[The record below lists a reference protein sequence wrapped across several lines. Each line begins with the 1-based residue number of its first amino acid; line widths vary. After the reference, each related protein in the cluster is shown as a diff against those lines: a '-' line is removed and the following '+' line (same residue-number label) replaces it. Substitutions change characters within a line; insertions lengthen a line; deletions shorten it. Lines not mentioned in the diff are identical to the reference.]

1 MEGDFIKINKW
12 LMPLSW
18 IYGAVV
24 GIRNALFD
32 NGVLKSR
39 EFDIPVISVG
49 NITVGGSGKTPHT
62 EYLID
67 LLHDKFKVAVLSR
80 GYKRKTHGFRLA
92 KQDTTMPQIGDEPY
106 QMHKK
111 FPDAYVAVDANRCH
125 GIDMLTTKEETKDT
139 QVVLLD
145 DAFQHRYVKPGI
157 NILLMDYHRL
167 ITYDELLPAGRL
179 RESKKGKDRADIV
192 IVTKC
197 PKDTKPMGFRVLQRT
212 LNLYPYQDLYFTT
225 ITQLPLKPLFAE
237 GKPLE
242 EDGLLPNVL
251 LLSGIAS
258 PEHII
263 EDMKGKC
270 MSIKPMRFADHH
282 LFTKSD
288 AEAINTQFRMMK
300 KPAIIVTTEK
310 DATRL
315 EHLKNLSDEVRAAM
329 YVQPIKVTFMQ
340 DDEER
345 FNNRIISY
353 VRKNTKDSGMAEKA
367 NYQQPAT
374 RQADMPADDSDNTGY
389 RPRTISF

>member
-1 MEGDFIKINKW
+1 
-12 LMPLSW
+12 MPLSW

-24 GIRNALFD
+24 WVRNTLFD

-39 EFDIPVISVG
+39 EFDVPVISIG
-49 NITVGGSGKTPHT
+49 NITIGGSGKTPHT
-62 EYLID
+62 EYLIE
-67 LLHDKFKVAVLSR
+67 LLHKYFKVAVLSR

-92 KQDTTMPQIGDEPY
+92 KEDTTMPQIGDEPY

-111 FPDAYVAVDANRCH
+111 FPDAYIAVDANRCH
-125 GIDMLTTKEETKDT
+125 GIDTLLKKDETKDT

-179 RESKKGKDRADIV
+179 REPKKGKDRADIV

-197 PKDTKPMGFRVLQRT
+197 PADTTPMGFRVLQRT
-212 LNLYPYQDLYFTT
+212 LNLYPYQELYFTT
-225 ITQLPLKPLFAE
+225 ITQLPLRPLFAE
-237 GKPLE
+237 APPLQQP
-242 EDGLLPNVL
+242 DMLPNVL
-251 LLSGIAS
+251 LLCGIAS
-258 PEHII
+258 PEHIM

-270 MSIKPMRFADHH
+270 VSIRPMRFSDHH
-282 LFTKSD
+282 QFTKSD
-288 AEAINTQFRMMK
+288 AEAINTQFRMMP

-315 EHLKNLSDEVRAAM
+315 EMLKNLSDDVRAAM

-340 DDEER
+340 DEEK
-345 FNNRIISY
+345 FNNRIMSY
-353 VRKNTKDSGMAEKA
+353 VRKNNGNCTMVERTDITTTAA
-367 NYQQPAT
+367 NQS
-374 RQADMPADDSDNTGY
+374 DNSADDSDSTGY